1 LLLNERPA
9 GPIQRFTLLI
19 YLQDQYCC
27 GLDQKAIG
35 QAGMQCFNRLP
46 TCRLAVTL
54 RTYLPLTLSLLVAR
68 VAADHINRA
77 LTANDFA
84 VLTNALNAGADFH
97 GGLAYCFPACFGE
110 SM

>member
-1 LLLNERPA
+1 M
-9 GPIQRFTLLI
+9 
-19 YLQDQYCC
+19 
-27 GLDQKAIG
+27 AIG
-35 QAGMQCFNRLP
+35 QRECVPSTAYQLTAWPSPDAPACF
-46 TCRLAVTL
+46 
-54 RTYLPLTLSLLVAR
+54 LTLSLLVAR

-84 VLTNALNAGADFH
+84 VLTNALNTGADFH